1 MSRCVFASQRSLEET
16 GRPLGPMKVRTVAEV
31 AVTSWTDSDRRTCCE
46 GEEDEEED
54 DEEEEEDE
62 EEDEAEE
69 DEDEEEDVELV
80 LLLLLVVLV
89 EASLAP
95 EDLRRRTVREVGV
108 NMVLELG
115 PACGMVRVAEIA
127 DTCPPPRGESVFVTT
142 VEAVD
147 AAVPAPADDDAGDDT
162 ASESADVAVAV
173 DGVSTDV
180 GGRLADDEG
189 NASALAK
196 MTPFSATTS

>member
-1 MSRCVFASQRSLEET
+1 
-16 GRPLGPMKVRTVAEV
+16 MKVRTVAEV

-46 GEEDEEED
+46 GEEDEEEE
-54 DEEEEEDE
+54 DEDEDEDEDKAERTLAADEEEDE

-108 NMVLELG
+108 KMVFKLEPELG
-115 PACGMVRVAEIA
+115 PACGMVRVAETG

-147 AAVPAPADDDAGDDT
+147 AAVPAPADNDAGDDT
-162 ASESADVAVAV
+162 ASESADVAAAV